1 MRRPPGNPP
10 LLLATALAL
19 ALVLLTAAPGRA
31 AEGDGLGATLHIE
44 SVDTSQFPNVSM
56 TISVPRSL
64 VGTDLDAEAFT
75 LSEDGQVRPV
85 SVRRIP
91 NEDLEVALVLDTSG
105 SMQGDPLRE
114 AKAAA
119 LDFVDQMP
127 PGVRIAVVGF
137 GDHPVV
143 VSEFSTDVAATRAA
157 VTSLGAA
164 GETALYDGLV
174 TAAALFGSTEGSR
187 RSVVLL
193 SDGGDTVSEQDLEK
207 AIVAVI
213 DANADFYAVE
223 LQTYESDPEALT
235 RLGAAAAGQVVPATN
250 PGALSGI
257 FDEIASKLVNQY
269 VLDYSSAASG
279 STEIFVSAAADG
291 TITETVY
298 SIQLPPAPTPPVE
311 APLPAP
317 EASPITVPAPIPEEV
332 APPVSSPKPVT
343 VAAVLGNPWVLF
355 GGAAAVFAAVVILIV
370 LAQTSERRVHLLGR
384 AERKAA
390 RGNRSAMTGVADR
403 AVIFAENALQSRGRQ
418 RRLAGTLEQAGIK
431 LRPGE
436 FAVLAVSTALAAY
449 AAGTVL
455 AGPLLGLALTVATIV
470 VIRLGLGRKANRRQA
485 AFAEQLPDNLQLLAG
500 SVRAGYGLVQAI
512 DAVSQEALSPS
523 AEEFRRLVVEVNL
536 GRDLNEALTA
546 AAARVRSTDFEWVVE
561 AMEINRE
568 VGGDLAEVLGQVG
581 TTIRDRNQIRRK
593 VDALSAE
600 GRLSAIILIALPFLA
615 GAVIS
620 VTNPDYLTE
629 LTGTSFGRVL
639 IGVGLVL
646 MALGTVWMKRIV
658 KLVY

>member
-1 MRRPPGNPP
+1 
-10 LLLATALAL
+10 
-19 ALVLLTAAPGRA
+19 
-31 AEGDGLGATLHIE
+31 
-44 SVDTSQFPNVSM
+44 
-56 TISVPRSL
+56 
-64 VGTDLDAEAFT
+64 
-75 LSEDGQVRPV
+75 
-85 SVRRIP
+85 
-91 NEDLEVALVLDTSG
+91 
-105 SMQGDPLRE
+105 
-114 AKAAA
+114 
-119 LDFVDQMP
+119 
-127 PGVRIAVVGF
+127 
-137 GDHPVV
+137 
-143 VSEFSTDVAATRAA
+143 
-157 VTSLGAA
+157 
-164 GETALYDGLV
+164 
-174 TAAALFGSTEGSR
+174 
-187 RSVVLL
+187 
-193 SDGGDTVSEQDLEK
+193 
-207 AIVAVI
+207 
-213 DANADFYAVE
+213 
-223 LQTYESDPEALT
+223 
-235 RLGAAAAGQVVPATN
+235 
-250 PGALSGI
+250 
-257 FDEIASKLVNQY
+257 
-269 VLDYSSAASG
+269 
-279 STEIFVSAAADG
+279 
-291 TITETVY
+291 
-298 SIQLPPAPTPPVE
+298 
-311 APLPAP
+311 
-317 EASPITVPAPIPEEV
+317 
-332 APPVSSPKPVT
+332 
-343 VAAVLGNPWVLF
+343 
-355 GGAAAVFAAVVILIV
+355 
-370 LAQTSERRVHLLGR
+370 
-384 AERKAA
+384 
-390 RGNRSAMTGVADR
+390 MTGVADR

-629 LTGTSFGRVL
+629 LTGTTFGRAL